1 MKKFLLFIFLII
13 TFFFSIYFFYRSYG
27 FIFFVKDHQIIKL
40 ALKENFFAK
49 EQKELLVEVVNRQES
64 TEKGLSLRNDLEDK
78 TGQKVDALLFIFPEK
93 EIRRFWMK
101 DMLFDIDIC
110 WLNNLAFSS
119 CERKVPFSLSN
130 QNLKIYSSPLVTNLV
145 LETKVNK
152 LNDEELK
159 LKLFFKW

>member
-1 MKKFLLFIFLII
+1 MKKFLLFTFLIS
-13 TFFFSIYFFYRSYG
+13 TLLFSIYFLYRSYG

-40 ALKENFFAK
+40 VLKKNFFAK

-64 TEKGLSLRNDLEDK
+64 TAKGLSLRNDLESK
-78 TGQKVDALLFIFPEK
+78 TGQKIDGLLFIFPKK

-119 CERKVPFSLSN
+119 CERKVPFSSSN
-130 QNLKIYSSPLVTNLV
+130 QNLTIYSSPLATNLV
-145 LETKVNK
+145 LETKADK
-152 LNDEELK
+152 LSDDELK